1 MIGLDLS
8 FQKGTPS
15 RKLADSTYSPQE
27 RRKKWLRVEGAV
39 LTPPNYLSRHLPI
52 CIPPVK
58 HPISSFT
65 LVIKEVSE
73 SKEGVCVNGWESQE
87 VAKLTCR
94 SLSVAG
100 SSQQT

>member
-1 MIGLDLS
+1 MEEI
-8 FQKGTPS
+8 
-15 RKLADSTYSPQE
+15 
-27 RRKKWLRVEGAV
+27 V
-39 LTPPNYLSRHLPI
+39 LTPTNYLPRHLAI

-58 HPISSFT
+58 HPISGFT

-73 SKEGVCVNGWESQE
+73 SKEDVCANGCESQE

-100 SSQQT
+100 SS

>member
-1 MIGLDLS
+1 M
-8 FQKGTPS
+8 
-15 RKLADSTYSPQE
+15 E
-27 RRKKWLRVEGAV
+27 EAV
-39 LTPPNYLSRHLPI
+39 LTPTNYLPRHLAI
-52 CIPPVK
+52 SIPPVK

-73 SKEGVCVNGWESQE
+73 SKEDVCVNGWGSQE

>member
-1 MIGLDLS
+1 MAQG
-8 FQKGTPS
+8 GGS
-15 RKLADSTYSPQE
+15 RTYPHQ
-27 RRKKWLRVEGAV
+27 
-39 LTPPNYLSRHLPI
+39 LPTKAFSNQY
-52 CIPPVK
+52 PPVK
-58 HPISSFT
+58 HPISSFS

-73 SKEGVCVNGWESQE
+73 SKEDVCVNGWESQE